1 MKEAIT
7 IFFIRFAHELI
18 ATIVK
23 SKSKKIFFN
32 ISKDN
37 SKVIIKLLQ
46 PLTLENG
53 SEFDLLL
60 QEIHN
65 IESNEVI
72 IDFSQILKF
81 DTYALLFFNE
91 LQQISSKKKIINI
104 GITRTLDDFLN
115 KFQRF
120 PKRITQ
126 EIIHNPF
133 IEYFSNIGEKTKFIL
148 KDFYG
153 FIEFFGEVL
162 VKSSAIFYKP
172 LLLQW
177 ENFQFLLIQ
186 SGVNAVPI
194 VSLILLLIGI
204 ISGYQGA
211 IQLKQFGADIYIAD
225 LIGVSITRE
234 LGPLMTAILVA
245 GRSGSAFTAELG
257 TMKVSEE
264 IDVLRSMGFDPIRF
278 LVIPRI
284 FSVTITIPFLLMI
297 GNLAG
302 ILGGL
307 ISALAI
313 LDITSVGYFTE
324 LRVGVNLGD
333 IFSGLIKTTLFG
345 FIIGTIGCYR
355 GMQVRGGAESV
366 GNYTT
371 ISVVSSIF
379 TIIVTDA
386 FFTFIFD
393 AIGL

>member
-1 MKEAIT
+1 M
-7 IFFIRFAHELI
+7 
-18 ATIVK
+18 K
-23 SKSKKIFFN
+23 SKSNKIFFN

-37 SKVIIKLLQ
+37 SKVLIKLFQ

-53 SEFDLLL
+53 NEFDLLI
-60 QEIHN
+60 QKINN
-65 IESNEVI
+65 IISDEVI

-81 DTYALLFFNE
+81 DTYALLFFKE
-91 LQQISSKKKIINI
+91 LQQISSNKKIISV
-104 GITRTLDDFLN
+104 GITKALDDFL
-115 KFQRF
+115 KKSRTF
-120 PKRITQ
+120 PKCITR
-126 EIIHNPF
+126 ETTHSPF

-148 KDFYG
+148 SDFYG

-162 VKSSAIFYKP
+162 LKSSAIFYKP
-172 LLLQW
+172 SLLQW
-177 ENFQFLLIQ
+177 ENFSFLLIQ
-186 SGVNAVPI
+186 SGINAVPI

-234 LGPLMTAILVA
+234 LGPLMTAILAA
-245 GRSGSAFTAELG
+245 GRSGSAFAAELG

-264 IDVLRSMGFDPIRF
+264 IDALRSMGFDPIRS

-324 LRVGVNLGD
+324 LQVGVNLGD
-333 IFSGLIKTTLFG
+333 VFSGLIKTTFFG

-366 GNYTT
+366 GSYTT

-379 TIIVTDA
+379 AIIVADA

>member
-1 MKEAIT
+1 M
-7 IFFIRFAHELI
+7 
-18 ATIVK
+18 K
-23 SKSKKIFFN
+23 SKSNKIFFN

-37 SKVIIKLLQ
+37 SKVLIKLLQ

-53 SEFDLLL
+53 KEFDLLI
-60 QEIHN
+60 QKINN
-65 IESNEVI
+65 IISDEVI

-81 DTYALLFFNE
+81 DTYALFFFKE
-91 LQQISSKKKIINI
+91 LQQISSSKKIISV
-104 GITRTLDDFLN
+104 GITKALDDFLN
-115 KFQRF
+115 KSRTF
-120 PKRITQ
+120 PKCITR
-126 EIIHNPF
+126 ETTLSPV

-148 KDFYG
+148 SDFYG

-162 VKSSAIFYKP
+162 LKSSAIFYKP
-172 LLLQW
+172 SLLLQ
-177 ENFQFLLIQ
+177 ENFSFLLTQ

-245 GRSGSAFTAELG
+245 GRSGSAFAAELG

-264 IDVLRSMGFDPIRF
+264 IDALQSMGFDPIRF

-324 LRVGVNLGD
+324 LQVGINLGD
-333 IFSGLIKTTLFG
+333 VFSGLIKTTLFG

-355 GMQVRGGAESV
+355 GMQVPGGAESV
-366 GNYTT
+366 GSYTT

-379 TIIVTDA
+379 AIIVTDA